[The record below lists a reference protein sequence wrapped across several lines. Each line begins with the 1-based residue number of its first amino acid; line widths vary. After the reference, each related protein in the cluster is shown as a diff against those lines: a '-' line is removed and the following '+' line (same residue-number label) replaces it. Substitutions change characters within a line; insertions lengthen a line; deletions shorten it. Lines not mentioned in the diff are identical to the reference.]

1 MNTEVTST
9 AGDLRQM
16 KDEASDAIATEVL
29 NFAELAKAWW
39 QRNAELVRDAAG
51 AARDQAV
58 AFGSRTRLYV
68 KDEPVKSVVLA
79 AAAGAAVTALLM
91 FLSKRSR

>member
-1 MNTEVTST
+1 MNTEAMDSV
-9 AGDLRQM
+9 GELRHV
-16 KDEASDAIATEVL
+16 KDQATDAIANEVL
-29 NFAELAKAWW
+29 NFAEIAKAWW
-39 QRNAELVRDAAG
+39 QRNAELVRDTAG

-79 AAAGAAVTALLM
+79 AAAGAALTALLM
-91 FLSKRSR
+91 FLAKRPR